1 MEITFE
7 KKKKIVAN
15 YEGHCVVTD
24 LSVDS
29 GGEDTALN
37 PFQLFLTALG
47 SCGALYMRLFYEKHN
62 LSIEG
67 AKLEQNFDF
76 DEKGDLEKVHILLHV
91 GKNFPMDKKDALI
104 ASMKTCKV
112 RKHTNTNIEF
122 DYTIEI

>member
-1 MEITFE
+1 MEIRFE
-7 KKKKIVAN
+7 PKKKIVAN
-15 YEGHCVVTD
+15 YEGHTVVTD
-24 LSVDS
+24 LSKET

-37 PFQLFLTALG
+37 PFQLYLTALG

-76 DEKGDLEKVHILLHV
+76 DENGDVEKVHILIHV
-91 GKNFPMDKKDALI
+91 GKNFPIEKKDALI

-112 RKHTNTNIEF
+112 RKHSNPKIEF